1 MSKPT
6 VLFYESNYFRFY
18 GAARVLVWLM
28 THLQRIHPVFVAPG
42 EGILP
47 QRAREAG
54 VETIILPASGVW
66 RRAQGKRGMAGKLQ
80 KALAAP
86 ALTLHA
92 RDLAR
97 LARERNAI
105 GIHANSTRAAI
116 LAGPAAR
123 MAGLPMWWHLRRE
136 RPMAAKERI
145 AYAFSERVICIARD
159 VAHRLGDPPK
169 AVVIHDGLP
178 EGRIDPHASGEA
190 LKARLGWPEDA
201 LVVGA
206 VASLAPNKRH
216 DMFIR
221 TALAL
226 THDFPQARFL
236 IAGHRPEGAPASYE
250 AHLHALARPLEENGR
265 LAFLGWVENVSEVFA
280 AMDVFVFPSDNEGLG
295 LVAIEAM
302 QMGVPVVRT
311 HTAGAE
317 DMIRD
322 GETGFIAPVGD
333 QTALTQRVRML
344 LEDAHLRKQMGR
356 AGQRIARTEFTA
368 RRMAERTEAL
378 MLDGRAA

>member
-1 MSKPT
+1 MPEKPT
-6 VLFYESNYFRFY
+6 VLFYESNYYRFY

-42 EGILP
+42 DGILP

-54 VETIILPASGVW
+54 IETVILPAPGIW
-66 RRAQGKRGMAGKLQ
+66 RRMESKKGGMGKVQ

-86 ALTLHA
+86 ALAFHI

-105 GIHANSTRAAI
+105 GIHANSTRAAV
-116 LAGPAAR
+116 LAGPAAKL
-123 MAGLPMWWHLRRE
+123 AGVPMWWHLRRE
-136 RPMAAKERI
+136 RRMGMNERA
-145 AYAFSERVICIARD
+145 AYAFAEWVICISQA
-159 VAHRLGDPPK
+159 VEAGLGSPPK

-178 EGRIDPHASGEA
+178 ADRIDPHASGEA

-206 VASLAPNKRH
+206 VGSLAPNKRH

-226 THDFPQARFL
+226 ADSFPQARFL
-236 IAGHRPEGAPASYE
+236 IAGHRPQGAPASYE
-250 AHLHALARPLEENGR
+250 RRLHELAQPLEETGR
-265 LAFLGWVENVSEVFA
+265 MVFLGWVENVSEVFA
-280 AMDVFVFPSDNEGLG
+280 AIDAFVFPSDNEGLG

-311 HTAGAE
+311 DAAGAE

-322 GETGFIAPVGD
+322 GETGFIVPVGD
-333 QTALTQRVRML
+333 QVALTQRVRML
-344 LEDAHLRKQMGR
+344 LEDPALRERIGR
-356 AGQRIARTEFTA
+356 AGQEVARSEFTA
-368 RRMAERTEAL
+368 QRMAEKTEAL
-378 MLDGRAA
+378 MLRRK